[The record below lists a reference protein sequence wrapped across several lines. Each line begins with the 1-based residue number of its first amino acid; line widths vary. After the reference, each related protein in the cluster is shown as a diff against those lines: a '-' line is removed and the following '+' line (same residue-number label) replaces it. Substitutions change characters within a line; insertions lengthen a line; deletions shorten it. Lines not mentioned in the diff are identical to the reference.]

1 MAGEEEIFFWID
13 RQLAV
18 LAVPAG
24 YTDCKKRQSCG
35 FINMDRCDTH
45 THRTIIWPLLP
56 SRERDRIISAFHVK
70 SALVK
75 MQKLH

>member
-1 MAGEEEIFFWID
+1 MAGEEEIFFWIK

-24 YTDCKKRQSCG
+24 YTDCNKDSPVDLL
-35 FINMDRCDTH
+35 IWIDVTH
-45 THRTIIWPLLP
+45 THTEQSFGRRYPP
-56 SRERDRIISAFHVK
+56 ERDRIISAFHVK